1 MGRGNRAGAVLMR
14 ADKMIGRLAKTLC
27 CGFLMLMAASP
38 EAFAGPI
45 GPGNAKYTVEFRGLP
60 FDVFTY
66 RPNCPIGGMLLVFHG
81 LNRNAEGYRNV
92 SRGLGDRLCMIVVAP
107 LFDAERFPSWRYQM
121 GGIVSQHALQQPAD
135 WTGQLVLELVAWV
148 RQQEGQ
154 ALPYSMIGHSA
165 GGQFLSRLAAFTPT
179 EARRIVIANPSTYVF
194 ASLQTKAPFGL
205 GGVYSPKTAEA
216 QLQRYLQTPVT
227 IFIGQDDVGEED
239 LSETPAARAQGDNRY
254 ARGLNAYRTAQ
265 TLAQS
270 RGWTFNWRLV
280 ELAGVG
286 HDTRKMFSSTD
297 AVGALLP

>member
-1 MGRGNRAGAVLMR
+1 MGRSDRAGAVSMR
-14 ADKMIGRLAKTLC
+14 AVKMISILRKAFC
-27 CGFLMLMAASP
+27 CAFLILEAANLK
-38 EAFAGPI
+38 AFAEPI
-45 GPGNAKYTVEFRGLP
+45 GPGNAKYTVDLRGLP

-66 RPNCPIGGMLLVFHG
+66 RPNCPSSGMLLVFHG

-92 SRGLGDRLCMIVVAP
+92 SRSLGDRLCMIVVAP
-107 LFDAERFPSWRYQM
+107 LFDAERFPSWRFQM
-121 GGIVSQHALQQPAD
+121 GGIVNQHGLQLPGD
-135 WTGQLVLELVAWV
+135 WTGQFVLELVAWV
-148 RQQEGQ
+148 HQQEGQ

-216 QLQRYLQTPVT
+216 QLKRYLQTPVT
-227 IFIGQDDVGEED
+227 IFLGQEDVGEQD
-239 LSETPAARAQGDNRY
+239 LSETPAARAQGENRY

-286 HDTRKMFSSTD
+286 HDTRKMFSSAD
-297 AVGALLP
+297 AVDALLP